1 MKVQNLTPIVQCLA
15 SRADR
20 EATIFSRATGASGAR
35 RWQLLALAFGWW
47 TLAALGAETSLVSL
61 VDPLQ
66 GTDDPPNYSHG
77 NEYPAI
83 ALPFPMNVWAPY
95 TEPENNFL
103 FYQYRHN
110 QIRGLRQ
117 THEPSRWIGDYAN
130 FSLMPVSGKLV
141 VTENDRAS
149 TFRHEDEI
157 AQPSYYKVHLDT
169 WNATAEVT
177 PTERAARLRFTFEQ
191 PGDSYVVLDVFGTKR
206 ISSVK
211 IIPAEN
217 KITGVARSYHGR
229 AGLPVQENFGNY
241 FVIVFDR
248 PFAASGVWT
257 TNSIQP
263 DVTELQGAQALGAFL
278 KFDTGTDHVV
288 GCKVASSF
296 ISAEQAEQNL
306 AREIGA
312 ADFATIRQRA
322 ETRWNETLGRARI
335 TGGTDDQRRTFYSAL
350 YRATLFPH
358 RFYELDQQGHA
369 TYFSPYDGKV
379 HSGHL
384 YTDSGFW
391 DTFRAAHPLIDLL
404 YPEIGGEI
412 LEGLIHAYDESG
424 WLPSW
429 SSPGHLECM
438 IGNHAFSLLA
448 DGWMKGIRTFDPE
461 KAVAAMVHD
470 ANTQAPANCRAIGR
484 DGAEFYNAIGYVP
497 YANDRAD
504 KKSFRE
510 AGAKTLEFAYDDFC
524 AAQLAHAIGNNAAA
538 GMFAKHAMNYTNL
551 YDEKTGF
558 MRGRKADGLWDEPF
572 YPDEWGGPFTEGNS
586 WQWTW
591 SVMQDEPGLMKLMGG
606 EKNYGD
612 KLDAVFAA
620 APTVRPGTYGGMI
633 HEMTEMVAAG
643 MGQYAHGNEPVH
655 HMIYLYDYAGQP
667 WKAQSHVRQTLAL
680 LYQPTPDGMCGDE
693 DTGQMSAWYVF
704 SALGFYPACP
714 GDPNYLIGS
723 PLFDQAVLN
732 LANGKNFTIT
742 AKNNG
747 PQQQYIQSAKLN
759 GNNFDQTF
767 IRHQAIVSGGELNFQ
782 MDAAPNTHW
791 GTSPKSRPVSP
802 LATLIESG
810 LK

>member
-1 MKVQNLTPIVQCLA
+1 MKKTLFTMIAGGIICVSA
-15 SRADR
+15 SA
-20 EATIFSRATGASGAR
+20 
-35 RWQLLALAFGWW
+35 
-47 TLAALGAETSLVSL
+47 AETSLMSL

-66 GTDDPPNYSHG
+66 GTDDPPNFSHG

-95 TEPENNFL
+95 TEPAKNFL

-110 QIRGLRQ
+110 QIRGIRQ

-130 FSLMPVSGKLV
+130 FSLMPVSGKLA

-149 TFRHEDEI
+149 TFRHDDEI
-157 AQPSYYKVHLDT
+157 AQPGYYKVHLDT

-177 PTERAARLRFTFEQ
+177 PTERAARFRFTFEK
-191 PGDSYVVLDVFGTKR
+191 PADSYVVLDVFGTKR

-217 KITGVARSYHGR
+217 KIIGVARNYHNR
-229 AGLPVQENFGNY
+229 SGLGIPENFANY
-241 FVIVFDR
+241 FVVVFDR
-248 PFAASGVWT
+248 PFAAYGVWT
-257 TNSIQP
+257 GDSVRQG
-263 DVTELQGAQALGAFL
+263 VTELQGPEALGAFL
-278 KFDTGTDHVV
+278 KFDTSTDGVV
-288 GCKVASSF
+288 GCKASSSY
-296 ISAEQAEQNL
+296 ISAEQAERNL
-306 AREIGA
+306 DHEIGS
-312 ADFATIRQRA
+312 ADFDTIRQRA
-322 ETRWNETLGRARI
+322 EARWNEVLGRASVE
-335 TGGTDDQRRTFYSAL
+335 GGTPDQRRVFYTAL

-358 RFYELDQQGHA
+358 RFYELDENNKPV
-369 TYFSPYDGKV
+369 YFSPYDGKI

-404 YPEIGGEI
+404 YPEIGGEV
-412 LEGLIHAYDESG
+412 LEGLLHAYDESG

-448 DGWMKGIRTFDPE
+448 DGWMKGIHTFDAE
-461 KAVAAMVHD
+461 HAVAAMVHD
-470 ANTQAPANCRAIGR
+470 ANTQSPPACHAIGR
-484 DGAEFYNAIGYVP
+484 DGAEYYNTIGYVP
-497 YANDRAD
+497 YSNDRSD

-524 AAQLAHAIGNNAAA
+524 AAQLAHAIGKDDVAKV
-538 GMFAKHAMNYTNL
+538 FAQHAMNYTNL
-551 YDEKTGF
+551 FDPSVGF
-558 MRGRKADGLWDEPF
+558 MRGRKADGSWDSPF

-606 EKNYGD
+606 EKAYAE
-612 KLDAVFAA
+612 KLDAVFTT

-633 HEMTEMVAAG
+633 HEMTEMVAAN

-655 HMIYLYDYAGQP
+655 HVIYLYDYVGQP
-667 WKAQSHVRQTLAL
+667 WKAQSRVRQTMAL

-723 PLFDQAVLN
+723 PLFSRAVLK
-732 LANGKNFTIT
+732 LSGDKTFTIT

-747 PQQQYIQSAKLN
+747 PQQPYIQSAELN
-759 GNNFDQTF
+759 GNKFDRTYISHQT
-767 IRHQAIVSGGELNFQ
+767 IVSGGEIVFQ
-782 MDAAPNTHW
+782 MDAAPNHHW
-791 GTSPKSRPVSP
+791 GVAPSGRPVSP
-802 LATLIESG
+802 LQNLFNNGHE
-810 LK
+810 

>member
-1 MKVQNLTPIVQCLA
+1 
-15 SRADR
+15 
-20 EATIFSRATGASGAR
+20 
-35 RWQLLALAFGWW
+35 
-47 TLAALGAETSLVSL
+47 
-61 VDPLQ
+61 
-66 GTDDPPNYSHG
+66 
-77 NEYPAI
+77 
-83 ALPFPMNVWAPY
+83 
-95 TEPENNFL
+95 
-103 FYQYRHN
+103 
-110 QIRGLRQ
+110 
-117 THEPSRWIGDYAN
+117 
-130 FSLMPVSGKLV
+130 MPVSGKLV

-802 LATLIESG
+802 LAALIEAG